1 MKLTV
6 SEKDKKTL
14 MIFLVALIVFC
25 SWYFGYRNINNMT
38 VAMKEERNELT
49 KKYDSLY
56 PLYTEKDNYKSQT
69 EKFEQSYEDL
79 LELYPAGS
87 SQEGMIVL
95 AKAIEEDTGVEFST
109 LSMSEITPVYTFG
122 QITSTNPSAMG
133 QAVYSTDYVGNRV
146 TLTMNYKATYDQGKG
161 LISYLNSAT
170 DRKYTIDS
178 MSMTYN
184 ETDDAMTGTIVLSTF
199 DITGSDRTVPAV
211 TVQNVPVGS
220 SNLFTSDSFYSG
232 SGAQGQEGD
241 SIVSDYDI
249 FLTASAF
256 ESDIDSVVVGLKND
270 ALGKTLAS
278 ASSNSTETVT
288 VTVTGTAGNYR
299 VSYKVGAS
307 TYPVDNYYDGAVL
320 NCGDTL
326 DMLIMSS
333 ARQSE
338 SDKAGAK
345 INFVNSTDK
354 ELNVKIINDDVN
366 TPRISVGTTTGS
378 VRIYR

>member
-232 SGAQGQEGD
+232 SGAQGQE
-241 SIVSDYDI
+241 
-249 FLTASAF
+249 
-256 ESDIDSVVVGLKND
+256 
-270 ALGKTLAS
+270 
-278 ASSNSTETVT
+278 VT
-288 VTVTGTAGNYR
+288 VLYQITIF
-299 VSYKVGAS
+299 S
-307 TYPVDNYYDGAVL
+307 
-320 NCGDTL
+320 
-326 DMLIMSS
+326 
-333 ARQSE
+333 
-338 SDKAGAK
+338 
-345 INFVNSTDK
+345 
-354 ELNVKIINDDVN
+354 
-366 TPRISVGTTTGS
+366 
-378 VRIYR
+378 